1 MIRIAV
7 VEDEKKFI
15 DQAKEYFEQY
25 RKESNENLEITF
37 FRDGDEIVSRYR
49 SQFDIILMDIQMKF
63 MDGMTAAEEIRKI
76 DSQVIILFIT
86 NLAQYA
92 IRGYEVGAMDYILK
106 PLSYFAFSQ
115 KLTQAIQKVQ
125 KKGRQYVTLSIK
137 GGVIRVELSDIYY
150 IESDGHNLVYHTS
163 KGNHT
168 GAGTMKQAEETFVG
182 MHFSRANKGYL
193 INLEKVEGIRDKC
206 AIVAGQQL
214 LISRN
219 RYEAFMKDMTNYWS
233 EVD

>member
-15 DQAKEYFEQY
+15 DQTKEYFDRYQEEHH
-25 RKESNENLEITF
+25 ESLDITY

-49 SQFDIILMDIQMKF
+49 SQFDIIFMDIQMKF
-63 MDGMTAAEEIRKI
+63 MDGMTAAREIRKQ

-86 NLAQYA
+86 NLSQYA
-92 IRGYEVGAMDYILK
+92 IRGYEVGALDYILK
-106 PLSYFAFSQ
+106 PLPYFAFSQ
-115 KLTQAIQKVQ
+115 KLTQAIMKVN
-125 KKGRQYVTLSIK
+125 KKTRPYVTLNIK
-137 GGVIRVELSDIYY
+137 GGILRVELSDIYY
-150 IESDGHNLVYHTS
+150 IESDGHNLIYHTI
-163 KGNHT
+163 KGDYT
-168 GAGTMKQAEETFVG
+168 GAGTMKQAEENFTG
-182 MHFSRANKGYL
+182 MNFSRANKGYL

-206 AIVAGQQL
+206 AIVAGKHL